1 MVIRVINLTKVY
13 DNKVKALDNVSFSYD
28 KKGSVLTIIGSN
40 GAGKTTLMRI
50 LAGQL
55 LPTSGEAY
63 VLGFNVVK
71 EFNRLKR
78 KIAFL
83 PQDIR
88 AFFYTLTP
96 RDYIFSYLL
105 MRGYSIGDAHTL
117 TARILDE
124 MGLKDVASIPV
135 MKLSGGTVKR
145 VFLSMVFA
153 VEDAEV
159 YFLDE
164 PYTGV
169 DVRARIVTWN
179 IMRRI
184 AKEGKTVIVAS
195 HYLEEVSTI
204 SDHVL
209 VMNRGR
215 IIVEG
220 SPSELLASFFRG
232 VSGKIVI
239 KDVDIGR
246 INNILIGGDANTKII
261 TVGDTI
267 FIYTADIRDL
277 SSKLVNLGLK
287 VEIAPLGLEDIV
299 INLGASE

>member
-1 MVIRVINLTKVY
+1 MVIRISNLTKIY
-13 DNKVKALDNVSFSYD
+13 DSNIKALDKVSFTY
-28 KKGSVLTIIGSN
+28 KRKGSILTIIGPN
-40 GAGKTTLMRI
+40 GAGKTTLIRI

-63 VLGFNVVK
+63 VLGLNVVK
-71 EFNRLKR
+71 EFSRLKR
-78 KIAFL
+78 KIVCL

-88 AFFYTLTP
+88 PFFYTLTP

-105 MRGYSIGDAHTL
+105 MRGYSIGDASSITS
-117 TARILDE
+117 RILDE
-124 MGLKDVASIPV
+124 MELKSVANIPV
-135 MKLSGGTVKR
+135 IKLSGGTVKR

-164 PYTGV
+164 PYTGL
-169 DVRARIVTWN
+169 DVRSRVIVWN

-184 AKEGKTVIVAS
+184 VKENKTIVVAS

-209 VMNRGR
+209 IMNKGK
-215 IIVEG
+215 IVVEG
-220 SPSELLASFFRG
+220 SPNALLASFLKG
-232 VSGKIVI
+232 IDKKIVVR
-239 KDVDIGR
+239 DVEVDKV
-246 INNILIGGDANTKII
+246 NNALAGVEAKVF
-261 TVGDTI
+261 TVGDTV
-267 FIYTADIRDL
+267 FIYATDAKDL
-277 SSKLVNLGLK
+277 SSKLVNLGFK
-287 VEIAPLGLEDIV
+287 VEIAPVGLEDIV